1 MKNKKQREGIVYSTD
16 PDFQFADN
24 EEIIETLP
32 NSQQSL
38 KIWLERKGGG
48 KIASKVVGF
57 IGMDSDLE
65 DLKKQLQKLCGAGGT
80 AKDGEVIIQ
89 GDFRDKIFKQRRAY
103 SRIHRRSMAR
113 RLYGFES
120 RSMICDNSRNLNV
133 I

>member
-89 GDFRDKIFKQRRAY
+89 GDFRDKILDFLLKNDYKAKK
-103 SRIHRRSMAR
+103 A
-113 RLYGFES
+113 GG
-120 RSMICDNSRNLNV
+120 
-133 I
+133 